1 MRVLNTKLNDVLV
14 IKPKLHGDNRGF
26 FMESWNK
33 REFDQAIGKEVSFFQ
48 DNHSRSTLGVLR
60 GLHYQVTRPQGKLVR
75 VVKGAVLDVI
85 VDIRQSS
92 STFGQHVKVKLTED
106 NAEQVWI
113 PEGFA
118 HGFVVLSES
127 ADLCYKTT
135 DYYDPLD
142 EHTIRW
148 DDPELNIDWHLNS
161 LVPNI
166 SDKDKKGCSFKDAKK
181 FL

>member
-1 MRVLNTKLNDVLV
+1 M

-48 DNHSRSTLGVLR
+48 DNHSRSTFGVLR
-60 GLHYQVTRPQGKLVR
+60 GLHYQVTKPQGKLVR

-148 DDPELNIDWHLNS
+148 DDPELNIDWHLNG